1 MSFRNSMKPKTIAR
15 SSTFSAGLW
24 IAYLVLE
31 SVVGVGS
38 THALM
43 LVLIGV
49 LAWFVLFLVWAL
61 PAPEEPRW
69 KTYLRVVAVICVT
82 LGLGGAFPARLG
94 DGRLGR
100 TRRILRRCGHRN
112 GLGKSTDQAYRLS
125 PASTAR
131 EYGVAIIALA
141 FSGAAA
147 LSHG

>member
-82 LGLGGAFPARLG
+82 LGLGVLSLRASEMADWVALG
-94 DGRLGR
+94 GFVVVVGIG
-100 TRRILRRCGHRN
+100 T
-112 GLGKSTDQAYRLS
+112 AW
-125 PASTAR
+125 ASRPIRHT
-131 EYGVAIIALA
+131 G
-141 FSGAAA
+141 
-147 LSHG
+147 